1 MALAM
6 LEELSMDILPS
17 AMARGQLM
25 LMLMPTMVL
34 MAMEDMPTG
43 LLMAMV
49 TGGDIS
55 MARGQLMPR
64 LMHTTVPMAME
75 DIDMGLLMVMA
86 TGAGISMVNHI
97 QPYQESC
104 DIVLSFADSTS

>member
-6 LEELSMDILPS
+6 LEELSMVILPS
-17 AMARGQLM
+17 AMARGQPM
-25 LMLMPTMVL
+25 RMLMPTMV
-34 MAMEDMPTG
+34 AMEDLPTG